1 MRLNEE
7 YNPMFTLT
15 QISARSRRLGLGIA
29 IAALTLATAASPM
42 SAFAAQSGPDDMLL
56 APAPTSD
63 LQVIA
68 KGKTQIGRM
77 TQFHFVIRNNG
88 PAGLANFNAY
98 KEAQLQQVGGPG
110 FDLVDDGYFTMSLAS
125 GQEKP
130 VTVTC
135 VAGAGWKCKQ
145 ASALTLSNPTDPNN
159 ANNMQTIFN
168 P

>member
-1 MRLNEE
+1 
-7 YNPMFTLT
+7 MFTLA

-29 IAALTLATAASPM
+29 IAALTITTLASPM
-42 SAFAAQSGPDDMLL
+42 SALAAPSGPGD
-56 APAPTSD
+56 APAAPALMSD

-77 TQFHFVIRNNG
+77 TKFNFVIRNNG
-88 PAGLANFNAY
+88 PAGIVNLNAY
-98 KEAQLQQVGGPG
+98 KEAHLKQVGGPG

-145 ASALTLSNPTDPNN
+145 ATVLTLNNPTDPNN
-159 ANNMQTIFN
+159 ANNIQTIFN

>member
-1 MRLNEE
+1 
-7 YNPMFTLT
+7 MFALEQVST
-15 QISARSRRLGLGIA
+15 RFRRIGIGFA
-29 IAALTLATAASPM
+29 VAALTLTTLASPM
-42 SAFAAQSGPDDMLL
+42 SALAAPDDVSWS
-56 APAPTSD
+56 PAPMSD

-77 TQFHFVIRNNG
+77 TQFNFVIRNNG
-88 PAGLANFNAY
+88 PAGIVNFNAY
-98 KEAQLQQVGGPG
+98 KEAHLKQVAGPG

-135 VAGAGWKCKQ
+135 VAGAGWKCTQ
-145 ASALTLSNPTDPNN
+145 ASVLTLSNPTDPNN
-159 ANNMQTIFN
+159 ANNMQTIVN